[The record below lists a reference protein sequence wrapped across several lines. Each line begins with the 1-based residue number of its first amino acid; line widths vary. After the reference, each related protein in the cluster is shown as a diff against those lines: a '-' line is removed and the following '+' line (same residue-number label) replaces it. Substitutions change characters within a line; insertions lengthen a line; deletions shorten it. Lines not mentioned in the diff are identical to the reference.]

1 MSFAETGNGDPA
13 EFYSEINTQKVAEL
27 ITFPTIEG
35 RDAPGKTGSAAR
47 PALVRE
53 VALFIYPTNFPP
65 TP

>member
-1 MSFAETGNGDPA
+1 MTFLETGNGNPTQ
-13 EFYSEINTQKVAEL
+13 FYAEINTQKVAEL

-53 VALFIYPTNFPP
+53 VALFIYPTNTTP

>member
-1 MSFAETGNGDPA
+1 MTFAETGNGNPV
-13 EFYSEINTQKVAEL
+13 EFYQEVNTQKVAEL
-27 ITFPTIEG
+27 ITFPSIEG

-53 VALFIYPTNFPP
+53 VALFIYPTNSPP

>member
-1 MSFAETGNGDPA
+1 MAFAETGSDDPV
-13 EFYSEINTQKVAEL
+13 EFYAEINTQKVAEL

-53 VALFIYPTNFPP
+53 VGLFIYPTNFPP
-65 TP
+65 A

>member
-1 MSFAETGNGDPA
+1 MSFAETGNGSPA
-13 EFYSEINTQKVAEL
+13 SFYAEINTQKVAEL

-53 VALFIYPTNFPP
+53 VRLFIYPTNSPP
-65 TP
+65 A

>member
-1 MSFAETGNGDPA
+1 MSFAETDNGDPA
-13 EFYSEINTQKVAEL
+13 EFYAEINTQKVAEL

-53 VALFIYPTNFPP
+53 VALFIYPTNSPP

>member
-1 MSFAETGNGDPA
+1 MSFAETGNGNPA
-13 EFYSEINTQKVAEL
+13 SFYAEINTQKVAEL

-53 VALFIYPTNFPP
+53 VGLFIYPTNSPP
-65 TP
+65 A

>member
-1 MSFAETGNGDPA
+1 MSFAETGSGDPTS
-13 EFYSEINTQKVAEL
+13 FYAEINTQKVAEL

-53 VALFIYPTNFPP
+53 VGLFIYPTNSPP
-65 TP
+65 A